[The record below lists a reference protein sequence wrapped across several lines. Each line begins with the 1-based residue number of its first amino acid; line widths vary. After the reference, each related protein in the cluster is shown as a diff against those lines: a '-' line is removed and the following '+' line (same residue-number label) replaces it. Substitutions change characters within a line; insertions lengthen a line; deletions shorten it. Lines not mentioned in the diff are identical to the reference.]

1 MKFIPYQCLRSGA
14 VLLLLVG
21 PASFVGA
28 QDTSDKPKQLP
39 SAIVRKY
46 DADRDGVL
54 NEEEKAAWKADVQRG
69 RQEAQARRLEKFDTN
84 RDGKLDKAEKA
95 TAASE
100 GAKPKKV
107 ESRKKSTSEGGA
119 ETPTP

>member
-1 MKFIPYQCLRSGA
+1 MKFIPYQRLRSGL

-21 PASFVGA
+21 PASFAGA
-28 QDTSDKPKQLP
+28 QDSSDKPKQLP

-46 DADRDGVL
+46 DADRDGIL
-54 NEEEKAAWKADVQRG
+54 NDAEKAAWKADVQRG
-69 RQEAQARRLEKFDTN
+69 RQEAQARRLEKFDAN

-100 GAKPKKV
+100 GTKSKKT
-107 ESRKKSTSEGGA
+107 EPRKKSTGDSGA
-119 ETPTP
+119 EAPAP